1 MRDDPF
7 TRYARGY
14 ATGVPV
20 IGLGGLPD
28 PYSMIGVLDREEH
41 DRNTPLKATPVAAN
55 YALRSYPRASRQR
68 SDDLD
73 QSR

>member
-1 MRDDPF
+1 MNDGPF
-7 TRYARGY
+7 TKYTRGY

-28 PYSMIGVLDREEH
+28 PYSMIGVLDREEKE
-41 DRNTPLKATPVAAN
+41 RQAQQRAISASAMRELCA
-55 YALRSYPRASRQR
+55 YPRVSRQR

-73 QSR
+73 YSR

>member
-1 MRDDPF
+1 MNDGPF
-7 TRYARGY
+7 TKYTRGY

-28 PYSMIGVLDREEH
+28 PYSMVGVLDREEH
-41 DRNTPLKATPVAAN
+41 EHNAPLKAAPVSARYGLHA
-55 YALRSYPRASRQR
+55 YPRVSRQR

-73 QSR
+73 HSR